1 MRDLSHVC
9 VSASGSRQHARVGNR
24 ISKCLYRGTRTSY
37 DHLDRSGQRPKRA
50 ETPAPVRSA
59 RAEPGPPGARRI
71 RRSGG
76 PVFTRAVLGLAR
88 AGSDAIGAATACA
101 TVPRRPHGPA
111 RCAQP
116 SGSCETRRARS
127 EKRDVTFRYD
137 SPQSTARGDATSD
150 RRPGRRSRTRRLARE
165 PERVSVRRR
174 RLRLHISTRD
184 VHSRLL
190 DVSVGPGAES
200 PYSRV
205 TSSLGQSSRLTRSS
219 RSPRTRRTPRRQGHL
234 P

>member
-1 MRDLSHVC
+1 MSVFPHRDRGSTRALEIEYRNVC
-9 VSASGSRQHARVGNR
+9 IA
-24 ISKCLYRGTRTSY
+24 YDRT
-37 DHLDRSGQRPKRA
+37 LDRRRRGPSVRRPQPRCA
-50 ETPAPVRSA
+50 A
-59 RAEPGPPGARRI
+59 RAQSRARRA
-71 RRSGG
+71 RGAFVGPADRSSRARSLALRA
-76 PVFTRAVLGLAR
+76 PDRTR
-88 AGSDAIGAATACA
+88 S
-101 TVPRRPHGPA
+101 VPRRSRPAHGP

-165 PERVSVRRR
+165 PERVSDRRR

>member
-1 MRDLSHVC
+1 MS
-9 VSASGSRQHARVGNR
+9 VSPHRQHRALE
-24 ISKCLYRGTRTSY
+24 IEYRNVCIAYRT
-37 DHLDRSGQRPKRA
+37 LDRRARGPSVRRPQPRCAARA
-50 ETPAPVRSA
+50 QSRARRARGAFVGPADRSSRARSLALRAPDRTRSVPRPVTPA
-59 RAEPGPPGARRI
+59 
-71 RRSGG
+71 
-76 PVFTRAVLGLAR
+76 
-88 AGSDAIGAATACA
+88 
-101 TVPRRPHGPA
+101 HGP

-165 PERVSVRRR
+165 PERVSDRRR

>member
-1 MRDLSHVC
+1 MF
-9 VSASGSRQHARVGNR
+9 VSR
-24 ISKCLYRGTRTSY
+24 RTTLVPRPQS
-37 DHLDRSGQRPKRA
+37 QRPKRA

-88 AGSDAIGAATACA
+88 AGSDAIGAATEDG
-101 TVPRRPHGPA
+101 PRPHGP

-205 TSSLGQSSRLTRSS
+205 TSSLGQSSHLTRSS

>member
-1 MRDLSHVC
+1 MF
-9 VSASGSRQHARVGNR
+9 VS
-24 ISKCLYRGTRTSY
+24 RTT
-37 DHLDRSGQRPKRA
+37 LDRRARGPSVRRPQPRCA
-50 ETPAPVRSA
+50 A
-59 RAEPGPPGARRI
+59 RAQSRARRARGAFVGPADRSSRARSLALRAPDRTRSVP
-71 RRSGG
+71 RRS
-76 PVFTRAVLGLAR
+76 
-88 AGSDAIGAATACA
+88 
-101 TVPRRPHGPA
+101 RPHGPR

-165 PERVSVRRR
+165 PERVSDRRR

>member
-1 MRDLSHVC
+1 MSVFPHRDR
-9 VSASGSRQHARVGNR
+9 GSTRALEIEYR
-24 ISKCLYRGTRTSY
+24 KFLCLYRLSRTT
-37 DHLDRSGQRPKRA
+37 LDRRARGPSVRRPQPRW
-50 ETPAPVRSA
+50 RSA

-88 AGSDAIGAATACA
+88 AGSDAIGAAGS
-101 TVPRRPHGPA
+101 RPHGP

>member
-1 MRDLSHVC
+1 MSVFPH
-9 VSASGSRQHARVGNR
+9 RQHRALE
-24 ISKCLYRGTRTSY
+24 IEYRNVCIAYRKA
-37 DHLDRSGQRPKRA
+37 QAWRPKPPSVRDPSPGAQRA
-50 ETPAPVRSA
+50 RRAGPAGRAAHSSVRRTGLHA
-59 RAEPGPPGARRI
+59 RGPWPCARRI
-71 RRSGG
+71 GRDRCRDG
-76 PVFTRAVLGLAR
+76 P
-88 AGSDAIGAATACA
+88 
-101 TVPRRPHGPA
+101 RPHGP

-165 PERVSVRRR
+165 PERVSDRRR

>member
-1 MRDLSHVC
+1 MF
-9 VSASGSRQHARVGNR
+9 VSRNAYELRPPRPQRPEAQACGDPSPGAQRARRAGPAGRAAHSSVRRTGLHAR
-24 ISKCLYRGTRTSY
+24 
-37 DHLDRSGQRPKRA
+37 
-50 ETPAPVRSA
+50 
-59 RAEPGPPGARRI
+59 GPCARRI
-71 RRSGG
+71 GRDRCRDG
-76 PVFTRAVLGLAR
+76 P
-88 AGSDAIGAATACA
+88 
-101 TVPRRPHGPA
+101 RPHGP

-165 PERVSVRRR
+165 PERVSDRRR

-219 RSPRTRRTPRRQGHL
+219 HSPRTRRTPRRQGHL

>member
-1 MRDLSHVC
+1 MF
-9 VSASGSRQHARVGNR
+9 VSRTGDPRPSTAAEPEAQACGDPSPGAQRARRAGPAGRAAHSSVRRTGLHAR
-24 ISKCLYRGTRTSY
+24 
-37 DHLDRSGQRPKRA
+37 
-50 ETPAPVRSA
+50 
-59 RAEPGPPGARRI
+59 GPWPCARRI
-71 RRSGG
+71 GRDRCRDGHG
-76 PVFTRAVLGLAR
+76 
-88 AGSDAIGAATACA
+88 
-101 TVPRRPHGPA
+101 PHGP

-165 PERVSVRRR
+165 PERVSDRRR